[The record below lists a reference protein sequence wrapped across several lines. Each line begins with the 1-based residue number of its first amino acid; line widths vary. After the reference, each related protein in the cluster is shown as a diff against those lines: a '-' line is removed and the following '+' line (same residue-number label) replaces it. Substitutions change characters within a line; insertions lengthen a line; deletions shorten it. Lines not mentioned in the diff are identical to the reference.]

1 MMLEMIGEEAFTE
14 FFFFFVNAE
23 KRNTG
28 SRQHIEKFHFLLSLF
43 PFSGF

>member
-14 FFFFFVNAE
+14 FFFFVNAE

-28 SRQHIEKFHFLLSLF
+28 SCQHIEKFHFLLSLF